1 MRFLIVDDAKTMRSI
16 LASFAHKHGCE
27 TVEAEDGIAACEVL
41 EQDGDFEAILIDW
54 DMPRM
59 TGIELLK
66 IMRANPAL
74 HHIKAMM
81 VTAQSNYDCVTEA
94 IMAGADDYLMKPLN
108 EDMFVDKLRLLGL
121 VA

>member
-1 MRFLIVDDAKTMRSI
+1 MRCLIIDDSKTMRSI
-16 LASFAHKHGCE
+16 LASFAHNHGF
-27 TVEAEDGIAACEVL
+27 TTAEAEDGIAACHLL
-41 EQDGDFEAILIDW
+41 EHDSNFDAILIDW

-59 TGIELLK
+59 SGIELLK
-66 IMRANPAL
+66 IIRADPA
-74 HHIKAMM
+74 HDRIKTMM

-121 VA
+121 LA

>member
-1 MRFLIVDDAKTMRSI
+1 MRLLIVDDSKTMRSI
-16 LASFAHKHGCE
+16 LASFATKHGGE
-27 TVEAEDGIAACEVL
+27 PVEAEDGIAACEIL
-41 EQDGDFEAILIDW
+41 EQDTDFEAILIDW

-66 IMRANPAL
+66 IMRSNPGL
-74 HHIKAMM
+74 NHIKAMM

-94 IMAGADDYLMKPLN
+94 IMLGADDYLMKPLN

-121 VA
+121 LA